1 MYNGFIMVSMLY
13 TPPPKK
19 KKIYIYIYIAVLM
32 DVSDNFK
39 KIIFGE
45 QKIN

>member
-13 TPPPKK
+13 IPPPPKK
-19 KKIYIYIYIAVLM
+19 KYIYIYIAVLM
-32 DVSDNFK
+32 DVSDNLK
-39 KIIFGE
+39 KMIFGE

>member
-13 TPPPKK
+13 IPPPKK
-19 KKIYIYIYIAVLM
+19 YIYIYIAVLM
-32 DVSDNFK
+32 DVSDNLK
-39 KIIFGE
+39 KMIFGE